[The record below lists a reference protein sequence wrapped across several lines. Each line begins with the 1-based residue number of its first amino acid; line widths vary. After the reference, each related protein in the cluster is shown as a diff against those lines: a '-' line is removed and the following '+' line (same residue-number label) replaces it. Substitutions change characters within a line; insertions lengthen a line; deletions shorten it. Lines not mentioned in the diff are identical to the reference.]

1 MGSGILGVGQSGIAA
16 AQAGLV
22 TTGHN
27 IANASTPG
35 YTRQVVVQTSAGSQD
50 TGFGFI
56 GKGTQVS
63 DVRRVFSEFLNTQV
77 MTSQSSKYQLDTYY
91 AQISRIN
98 NQFADSTSG
107 LSPVLQD
114 FFKGMQDM
122 AANPSSTAARQT
134 ALSSAETL
142 AARFQGLSNQLKE
155 VEASVRGQIGNSVD
169 TINVYTKQIAKL
181 NDAIEKAQGQADGR
195 PSNDL
200 LDQRD
205 YAISELSKE
214 IKTTVVKQGN
224 TYNVFIGNGQP
235 VVVGTKTYDLVSTTS
250 AADPSRTAVGYV
262 SNGEV
267 IELADSHLNGG
278 KLGGLLEFR
287 SKALDLA
294 QNSLGRIATG
304 LAMTFNA
311 QHALGQDQTGAL
323 GGNFFRVGS
332 PDVRA
337 GVGNTGTAV
346 VGATVTD
353 ANALTTSDYRLQYT
367 GGNYVVTRL
376 SDNAV
381 RYTNAAFPAGAVDG
395 INFNIASG
403 TIAAGD
409 EYVIKPTAN
418 AAGGFGVA
426 INDVSKIAAAAPIR
440 TTAPLTN
447 TGTGSISA
455 GTVNGPPPT
464 NANLQQPVTITFTSA
479 TTFNVTGTGTGNP
492 VGVSYT
498 PGGDITYNGWTV
510 QLSGAPANGDT
521 FTIGPNTNGTGD
533 NRNALLLAAQQTANT
548 LGNGT
553 ASYQGA
559 YAQLVSQVGNK
570 TREVEVTG
578 KAESKFLAQAV
589 AAQQAE
595 SGVNLDEEAANL
607 MRYQQAYQAAAK
619 VMQTAG
625 ELFDLLLKMG
635 G

>member
-63 DVRRVFSEFLNTQV
+63 DVKRVFSEFLNTQV

-114 FFKGMQDM
+114 FFKGVQDM

-181 NDAIEKAQGQADGR
+181 NDAIEKAQGQSDGR

-323 GGNFFRVGS
+323 GGSFFKVGA

-337 GVGNTGTAV
+337 GVGNTGNAV

-418 AAGGFGVA
+418 AAGGFGVT

-447 TGTGSISA
+447 TGTGTISA

-492 VGVSYT
+492 VGVAYT
-498 PGGDITYNGWTV
+498 PGGNITYNGWTV

-589 AAQQAE
+589 AQQQAE

-625 ELFDLLLKMG
+625 ELFDLLLTMG
-635 G
+635 N